1 VGRGT
6 RAGCFFSVVGAVVGT
21 VFFVGV
27 TTVSST
33 GVLGRGLF
41 GGVCSRGET
50 EGFCVCCC
58 CCSWSSEVGMEGGIR

>member
-1 VGRGT
+1 VEQEPVV
-6 RAGCFFSVVGAVVGT
+6 FFSVVGT
-21 VFFVGV
+21 VFFVDV

-50 EGFCVCCC
+50 
-58 CCSWSSEVGMEGGIR
+58 